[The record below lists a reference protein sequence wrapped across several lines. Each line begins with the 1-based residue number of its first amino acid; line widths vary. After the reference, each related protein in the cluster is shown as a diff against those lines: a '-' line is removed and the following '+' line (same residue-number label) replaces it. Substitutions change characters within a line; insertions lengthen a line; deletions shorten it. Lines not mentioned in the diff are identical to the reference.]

1 MRPLP
6 ASSRACRKILN
17 DHEGSLKADE
27 QIRFT
32 AAVTLLLEEAPKL
45 EMLAERQTEPD
56 APVIERLARAIDDA
70 ALQLAANHEN

>member
-1 MRPLP
+1 MGRTQHGMDSYHHEL
-6 ASSRACRKILN
+6 AMIAHEARLRAERIDELTQILN

-45 EMLAERQTEPD
+45 KAATEM
-56 APVIERLARAIDDA
+56 VGGRA
-70 ALQLAANHEN
+70 L